1 MEIDDCS
8 FGRIKIDGHEYT
20 RDVIIYPNRIDSSWW
35 RKEGHRLQIEDVADI
50 LEARPD
56 VMVVGTGQQGSMKID
71 KEVEDLLRTK
81 GIELRAAETP
91 EACRAHNRLIKKS
104 KKIIVT
110 ALHLTC

>member
-35 RKEGHRLQIEDVADI
+35 RKEGHRLQIEDVGDI
-50 LEARPD
+50 LGTKPD
-56 VMVVGTGQQGSMKID
+56 ILVVGRGQYGGMKID
-71 KEVEDLLRTK
+71 KGVEDLLRTK

-91 EACRAHNRLIKKS
+91 EACQIHNRLIKS